1 LPINQIGASLVALT
15 TMPRA
20 AKLFQTSLPI
30 GRPQTAELNQSPA
43 AFFHEP
49 PGRSKYVIELDR
61 VRDPHRLDPSVAE
74 LQR

>member
-30 GRPQTAELNQSPA
+30 GRPQTAELN
-43 AFFHEP
+43 
-49 PGRSKYVIELDR
+49 
-61 VRDPHRLDPSVAE
+61 
-74 LQR
+74 